1 MKFSIFVI
9 CVLVSSCQLITGQ
22 KIDEQQK
29 KDAEFESLINKVKQT
44 NEQSA
49 NVQKKASE
57 KASSIVTNT
66 VKKITDLKQ
75 EVNNLKNELNEVKA
89 KLDSTNSS
97 VDTGSKFELRP
108 ISYNKKD
115 R

>member
-1 MKFSIFVI
+1 MKFSIFVMCLFI
-9 CVLVSSCQLITGQ
+9 CSCQLITGQ
-22 KIDEQQK
+22 KIDEEKK
-29 KDAEFESLINKVKQT
+29 KDAEFDKLINKVKAT

-57 KASSIVTNT
+57 KASSIVDNT

-75 EVNNLKNELNEVKA
+75 EVSNLKNELNEVKV
-89 KLDSTNSS
+89 KLDVANT
-97 VDTGSKFELRP
+97 VDSGSKFVLRP
-108 ISYNKKD
+108 ISDNKKD

>member
-1 MKFSIFVI
+1 MMKFSIFVI
-9 CVLVSSCQLITGQ
+9 CVFICSCQLITGQ

-29 KDAEFESLINKVKQT
+29 KDAEFEKLINKVKAT

-57 KASSIVTNT
+57 KASSIVNNT
-66 VKKITDLKQ
+66 VKTITDLKQ
-75 EVNNLKNELNEVKA
+75 EVNNLKSELNEVKA
-89 KLDSTNSS
+89 KLDVANTI
-97 VDTGSKFELRP
+97 DTGSKFVLRP
-108 ISYNKKD
+108 ISNNKKD

>member
-1 MKFSIFVI
+1 MKFIIFVMCLFI
-9 CVLVSSCQLITGQ
+9 CSCQLITGQ

-29 KDAEFESLINKVKQT
+29 KDEEFDKLINKVKAT

-75 EVNNLKNELNEVKA
+75 EVSNLKNELNEVKA
-89 KLDSTNSS
+89 KLDVANTI
-97 VDTGSKFELRP
+97 DTGSKFVLRP
-108 ISYNKKD
+108 ISSNQKN
-115 R
+115 RQ

>member
-1 MKFSIFVI
+1 MKFSIFVMCLFI
-9 CVLVSSCQLITGQ
+9 CSCQLITGQ

-29 KDAEFESLINKVKQT
+29 KDEEFDKLINKVKAT

-57 KASSIVTNT
+57 KASNIVNNT

-75 EVNNLKNELNEVKA
+75 EVSNLKNELNEVKA
-89 KLDSTNSS
+89 KLDVANTIDS
-97 VDTGSKFELRP
+97 GSKFELRP
-108 ISYNKKD
+108 ISNNKKD

>member
-1 MKFSIFVI
+1 MKFSIFLV
-9 CVLVSSCQLITGQ
+9 CVVLCSCQLITGQ
-22 KIDEQQK
+22 KIDEQKK
-29 KDAEFESLINKVKQT
+29 KDAEFESLINKVKAT

-57 KASSIVTNT
+57 KASSIVTNI

-75 EVNNLKNELNEVKA
+75 EVSNLKNELNEVKA
-89 KLDSTNSS
+89 KLDVANT
-97 VDTGSKFELRP
+97 VDSGSKFELRP
-108 ISYNKKD
+108 ISNNKKD